1 MQDHDT
7 NCYDVI
13 IAGAG
18 AAGLYAA
25 INLPETARILL
36 LSKRELALCNTALA
50 QGGIAGVYNSPEDKT
65 SLHENDTYIAGGF
78 QNNHKTVHMLVEEA
92 AQDIAR
98 IISLGVDF
106 DKLGNG
112 DYHRTLEGG
121 HSRRRIFHHKDATG
135 REIAEKLLAHV
146 QTLPNVEIRE
156 NTLLCDVK
164 KTKTGFSALTL
175 HDAQYRTVHSQ
186 FLILATGGIGRVY
199 EFTTNSAI
207 ATGDGIMFAC
217 NMGAM
222 IRGLSLIQFHPTA
235 FNNRHTRECFLI
247 SEAVR
252 GEGAYLLNCHGERFM
267 QRYDDRLELAPRDVV
282 SNAIVLESRRTGSD
296 EFYLDITH
304 KNPEEVRNRFPMIYR
319 NLLDQGYDMTKDRIP
334 IYPCQHYLMG
344 GIQVDSDS
352 RTRVENLYAC
362 GECSNTGVHGNNR
375 LASNSL
381 LEALVFSRHAAQDIE
396 RKLEKSGKFQ
406 NSENFEKYAF
416 DYENRTECVPHG
428 IRTQLRHILQESYF
442 VIPNAGKTQENFSKV
457 CDILHQLEDGRY
469 IINADYVEARAT
481 ATIAFLI
488 LNEALVEEKGV

>member
-1 MQDHDT
+1 M
-7 NCYDVI
+7 NYDVI
-13 IAGAG
+13 IAGGG

-25 INLPETARILL
+25 INLPSDAKILL
-36 LSKRELALCNTALA
+36 MTKRELLLCNTALA

-92 AQDIAR
+92 AQDIGR
-98 IISLGVDF
+98 IIELGVEF
-106 DKLGNG
+106 DRKEDG

-135 REIAEKLLAHV
+135 REIAEKLLAYV
-146 QTLPNVEIRE
+146 QTLPNVDIRE

-164 KTKTGFSALTL
+164 KTNTGFSALTL
-175 HDAQYRTVHSQ
+175 HEGQYETHNSH
-186 FLILATGGIGRVY
+186 FFIMATGGIGRVY
-199 EFTTNSAI
+199 DFTTNSAI
-207 ATGDGIMFAC
+207 ATGDGIMFAYHL
-217 NMGAM
+217 GAM

-252 GEGAYLLNCHGERFM
+252 GEGAYLLNCDGERFM

-304 KNPEEVRNRFPMIYR
+304 KDPEFIRNRFPMIYQ
-319 NLLDQGYDMTKDRIP
+319 NLLDQGYDMTRDRIP

-344 GIQVDSDS
+344 GIAVNSDS
-352 RTRVENLYAC
+352 RTRVPGLYAC

-381 LEALVFSRHAAQDIE
+381 LEALVFSRHAAQDIA
-396 RKLEKSGKFQ
+396 KKMAHLAEKRF
-406 NSENFEKYAF
+406 
-416 DYENRTECVPHG
+416 TEAEFALPRDAPPVPHG

-442 VIPNAGKTQENFSKV
+442 VKPDAQKIQENFSRV
-457 CDILHQLEDGRY
+457 CEILNDLDDGNY
-469 IINADYVEARAT
+469 QINSDYVEARST

>member
-1 MQDHDT
+1 M
-7 NCYDVI
+7 NYDVI

-25 INLPETARILL
+25 TNLPADAKILL
-36 LSKRELALCNTALA
+36 LAKKELLLCNTALA

-78 QNNHKTVHMLVEEA
+78 QNNHRTVHMLVEEA
-92 AQDIAR
+92 AQDIGR
-98 IISLGVDF
+98 IIHLGVQF
-106 DKLGNG
+106 DKTPGG

-146 QTLPNVEIRE
+146 RTLPNVEIRDA
-156 NTLLCDVK
+156 TMLCDVK
-164 KTKTGFSALTL
+164 KTKTGFSALIL
-175 HDAQYRTVHSQ
+175 GADGYETVNSH
-186 FLILATGGIGRVY
+186 FFIMATGGIGRVY

-207 ATGDGIMFAC
+207 ATGDGIMFAY
-217 NMGAM
+217 NLGAM

-252 GEGAYLLNCHGERFM
+252 GEGAYLLNCNGERFM
-267 QRYDDRLELAPRDVV
+267 HRYDDRLELAPRDVV

-296 EFYLDITH
+296 EFFLDITH
-304 KNPEEVRNRFPMIYR
+304 KDPEEVKKRFPMIYQ
-319 NLLDQGYDMTKDRIP
+319 NLLDQGYDMTTDRIP
-334 IYPCQHYLMG
+334 VYPCQHYLMG
-344 GIQVDSDS
+344 GIQVDPDS
-352 RTRVENLYAC
+352 RTKVPGLYAC

-381 LEALVFSRHAAQDIE
+381 LEALVFSRHAAQDIARRLHQE
-396 RKLEKSGKFQ
+396 TDFDTA
-406 NSENFEKYAF
+406 AF
-416 DYENRTECVPHG
+416 DPRADAPCIPHG
-428 IRTQLRHILQESYF
+428 IRTELRHILQESYF
-442 VIPNAGKTQENFSKV
+442 VIPDGEKIKQNFGRV
-457 CDILHQLEDGRY
+457 CGLLRELEDGNYR
-469 IINADYVEARAT
+469 IDPNYVEARAT

>member
-1 MQDHDT
+1 MSNH
-7 NCYDVI
+7 YDVI
-13 IAGAG
+13 IAGGG

-25 INLPETARILL
+25 INLPATAKVLL
-36 LSKRELALCNTALA
+36 LTKREISLCNTALA
-50 QGGIAGVYNSPEDKT
+50 QGGIAGVYQSPEDDT
-65 SLHENDTYIAGGF
+65 ALHEEDTYIAGGF
-78 QNNHKTVHMLVEEA
+78 QNNHETVHILVEEA
-92 AQDIAR
+92 KQDIGK
-98 IISLGVDF
+98 IIELGVDF
-106 DKLGNG
+106 DKLDNG

-121 HSRRRIFHHKDATG
+121 HSKRRIFHHKDATG
-135 REIAEKLLAHV
+135 REIAEKLLAYV
-146 QTLPNVEIRE
+146 KKLDNIEICE

-175 HDAQYRTVHSQ
+175 HQEQYKTVHSH
-186 FLILATGGIGRVY
+186 FFIMATGGIGRVY

-217 NMGAM
+217 NMGAE

-282 SNAIVLESRRTGSD
+282 SHAIISESRRTDSD

-304 KNPEEVRNRFPMIYR
+304 KNPEEVKNRFPMIYK
-319 NLLDQGYDMTKDRIP
+319 NLLNQGYDMTINKIP

-344 GIQVDSDS
+344 GIQVDANSQ
-352 RTRVENLYAC
+352 TKIENLYAC

-381 LEALVFSRHAAQDIE
+381 LEALVFSRRATQDIAK
-396 RKLEKSGKFQ
+396 KLPDMPNE
-406 NSENFEKYAF
+406 FEELEF
-416 DYENRTECVPHG
+416 NLQERTESVPHG
-428 IRTQLRHILQESYF
+428 IRTQVRHILQESYF
-442 VIPNAGKTQENFSKV
+442 VIPNAEKTKNNFTKV
-457 CDILHQLEDGRY
+457 CEILKNLESGNY
-469 IINADYVEARAT
+469 VINSDYVEARST
-481 ATIAFLI
+481 ATIAYLI
-488 LNEALVEEKGV
+488 LNEAILGKK